1 MSIPTFQ
8 TPDEILAELGE
19 RLRRHRLNLN
29 LDQKQTAERAGVSVR
44 ALRSLEAG
52 KGSQLATFIRVLK
65 SLGALGSLDALAP
78 APTVS
83 PMAMLKR
90 GHAPQRASK
99 PRRRAGGAQ
108 SGGEQ

>member
-8 TPDEILAELGE
+8 THEEILAELGD
-19 RLRRHRLNLN
+19 RVRRHRLNLN
-29 LDQKQTAERAGVSVR
+29 LDQKQTAGRAGVSVR

-65 SLGALGSLDALAP
+65 SLDALGGLDALAP

-90 GHAPQRASK
+90 GHEPQRAGK
-99 PRRRAGGAQ
+99 PRRRTGDPQ
-108 SGGEQ
+108 

>member
-1 MSIPTFQ
+1 LSIPTFQ
-8 TPDEILAELGE
+8 TLEEILDELGD
-19 RLRRHRLNLN
+19 RVRRHRLNLN

-65 SLGALGSLDALAP
+65 SLDALGGLDALAP
-78 APTVS
+78 VPKVS

-90 GHAPQRASK
+90 GHEPQRAGK
-99 PRRRAGGAQ
+99 PRRRTGDPQ
-108 SGGEQ
+108 

>member
-1 MSIPTFQ
+1 MSIPTFH
-8 TPDEILAELGE
+8 TPEEILVELGD

-29 LDQKQTAERAGVSVR
+29 LDQKQTAGRAGVSVR

-52 KGSQLATFIRVLK
+52 KGSQLATCFRVLK

-90 GHAPQRASK
+90 GHEPQRASK

-108 SGGEQ
+108 SGGAQ